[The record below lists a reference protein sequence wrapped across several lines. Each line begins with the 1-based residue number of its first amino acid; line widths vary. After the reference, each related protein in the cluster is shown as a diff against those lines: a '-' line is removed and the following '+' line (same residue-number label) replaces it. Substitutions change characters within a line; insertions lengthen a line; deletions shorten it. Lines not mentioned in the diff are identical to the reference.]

1 VDNFSVANPPSNERL
16 LDALARDF
24 VESGYDIRNDMRGSG
39 AWRLKSYLRGS
50 NYTYERNPD
59 WYDADKVRLEGMSYP
74 LLTDTSAQ
82 AAQFRTGA
90 LWTYPVLQDDVVA
103 LKKEEGENLPAVP
116 GDMGV
121 TAEFLSH
128 VAPAQAILT
137 GTSSFRL
144 DRLAVYLS
152 AKGADRYFRQY
163 LAVDYTN
170 VDAKCP
176 GHNLGNVKFD
186 AQGNAWMASDVGLL
200 MVDGTRVTID
210 IYEPVARPI
219 GVAIVAH
226 GWTRSRARHRD
237 AGRALAEAGVVA
249 IIPDLPNYLDLWG
262 NGTTIVALVGQ
273 LETGALG
280 LPPVERS
287 SLVLIGTSA
296 GGLAT
301 IWAASKLP
309 GIAGW
314 VGLDP
319 VDRTGTGMYAAS
331 KLAAPAIVL
340 LGDASACN
348 LLSSGRTLANSV
360 QHLVRSVKIDGASH
374 CDFEA
379 PTNGFCSVMCGFGWY
394 AMK

>member
-1 VDNFSVANPPSNERL
+1 MSRTARAAL
-16 LDALARDF
+16 LAL
-24 VESGYDIRNDMRGSG
+24 
-39 AWRLKSYLRGS
+39 L
-50 NYTYERNPD
+50 
-59 WYDADKVRLEGMSYP
+59 
-74 LLTDTSAQ
+74 
-82 AAQFRTGA
+82 
-90 LWTYPVLQDDVVA
+90 VL
-103 LKKEEGENLPAVP
+103 
-116 GDMGV
+116 
-121 TAEFLSH
+121 
-128 VAPAQAILT
+128 VAPAMAHAASYART
-137 GTSSFRL
+137 TTL
-144 DRLAVYLS
+144 DI
-152 AKGADRYFRQY
+152 
-163 LAVDYTN
+163 
-170 VDAKCP
+170 
-176 GHNLGNVKFD
+176 
-186 AQGNAWMASDVGLL
+186 
-200 MVDGTRVTID
+200 DGTPFTID
-210 IYEPVARPI
+210 VYEPAARPI

-249 IIPDLPNYLDLWG
+249 IVPDLPNYLDLWG
-262 NGTTIVALVGQ
+262 NGTAIVTLVGR
-273 LETGALG
+273 LEAGALG

-379 PTNGFCSVMCGFGWY
+379 PTNGFCSVMCGFGSREKQLE
-394 AMK
+394 AQRATVLAALELLAIARAAHAPALPAPPVAPVPHAEPPGESEVALPPND

>member
-1 VDNFSVANPPSNERL
+1 MSRTARAIVLCL
-16 LDALARDF
+16 L
-24 VESGYDIRNDMRGSG
+24 
-39 AWRLKSYLRGS
+39 
-50 NYTYERNPD
+50 
-59 WYDADKVRLEGMSYP
+59 
-74 LLTDTSAQ
+74 
-82 AAQFRTGA
+82 
-90 LWTYPVLQDDVVA
+90 VL
-103 LKKEEGENLPAVP
+103 
-116 GDMGV
+116 
-121 TAEFLSH
+121 
-128 VAPAQAILT
+128 VAPAA
-137 GTSSFRL
+137 
-144 DRLAVYLS
+144 
-152 AKGADRYFRQY
+152 AD
-163 LAVDYTN
+163 A
-170 VDAKCP
+170 
-176 GHNLGNVKFD
+176 
-186 AQGNAWMASDVGLL
+186 ASYARTATLE
-200 MVDGTRVTID
+200 VDGHRVTID

-273 LETGALG
+273 LEAGALG

-379 PTNGFCSVMCGFGWY
+379 PTNGFCSVMCGFGSREKQLE
-394 AMK
+394 AQNATVLAALELLSMAHAASAPVVQVPIAPPEDSPGEPEVALPPND

>member
-1 VDNFSVANPPSNERL
+1 MSRTARAVL
-16 LDALARDF
+16 L
-24 VESGYDIRNDMRGSG
+24 S
-39 AWRLKSYLRGS
+39 
-50 NYTYERNPD
+50 
-59 WYDADKVRLEGMSYP
+59 
-74 LLTDTSAQ
+74 LL
-82 AAQFRTGA
+82 
-90 LWTYPVLQDDVVA
+90 VL
-103 LKKEEGENLPAVP
+103 
-116 GDMGV
+116 
-121 TAEFLSH
+121 
-128 VAPAQAILT
+128 VAPAAAHAASYART
-137 GTSSFRL
+137 ATL
-144 DRLAVYLS
+144 D
-152 AKGADRYFRQY
+152 
-163 LAVDYTN
+163 
-170 VDAKCP
+170 
-176 GHNLGNVKFD
+176 
-186 AQGNAWMASDVGLL
+186 
-200 MVDGTRVTID
+200 VDGTRVTID

-273 LETGALG
+273 LESGALG

-379 PTNGFCSVMCGFGWY
+379 PTNGFCSVMCGFGSREKQLEAQNATVLAALELL
-394 AMK
+394 AMAHAAQAPVMPPPAPPGDLPGEPEIALPPND

>member
-1 VDNFSVANPPSNERL
+1 MSRTARAVL
-16 LDALARDF
+16 LSIL
-24 VESGYDIRNDMRGSG
+24 
-39 AWRLKSYLRGS
+39 
-50 NYTYERNPD
+50 
-59 WYDADKVRLEGMSYP
+59 
-74 LLTDTSAQ
+74 
-82 AAQFRTGA
+82 
-90 LWTYPVLQDDVVA
+90 VL
-103 LKKEEGENLPAVP
+103 
-116 GDMGV
+116 
-121 TAEFLSH
+121 
-128 VAPAQAILT
+128 VAPASAHAASYART
-137 GTSSFRL
+137 ATL
-144 DRLAVYLS
+144 D
-152 AKGADRYFRQY
+152 
-163 LAVDYTN
+163 
-170 VDAKCP
+170 
-176 GHNLGNVKFD
+176 
-186 AQGNAWMASDVGLL
+186 
-200 MVDGTRVTID
+200 VDGSRVTID

-379 PTNGFCSVMCGFGWY
+379 PTNGFCSVMCGFGSREKQLEAQNATVLAALELL
-394 AMK
+394 AMAHAAQAPVMPPPAPPGDLPGEPEIALPPND

>member
-1 VDNFSVANPPSNERL
+1 MRTARAVL
-16 LDALARDF
+16 LALL
-24 VESGYDIRNDMRGSG
+24 V
-39 AWRLKSYLRGS
+39 
-50 NYTYERNPD
+50 
-59 WYDADKVRLEGMSYP
+59 
-74 LLTDTSAQ
+74 LL
-82 AAQFRTGA
+82 
-90 LWTYPVLQDDVVA
+90 
-103 LKKEEGENLPAVP
+103 
-116 GDMGV
+116 
-121 TAEFLSH
+121 
-128 VAPAQAILT
+128 APAAAHAASYART
-137 GTSSFRL
+137 ATL
-144 DRLAVYLS
+144 D
-152 AKGADRYFRQY
+152 
-163 LAVDYTN
+163 
-170 VDAKCP
+170 
-176 GHNLGNVKFD
+176 
-186 AQGNAWMASDVGLL
+186 
-200 MVDGTRVTID
+200 VDGSRVTID

-262 NGTTIVALVGQ
+262 NGSTIVALVGQ
-273 LETGALG
+273 IETGALG

-348 LLSSGRTLANSV
+348 LLSSGRTLASSV

-379 PTNGFCSVMCGFGWY
+379 PTNGFCSVMCGFGSREKQLEAQNATVLAALELL
-394 AMK
+394 AMAHTAQAPVMPPPAPPDDTPGEPEAALPPND

>member
-1 VDNFSVANPPSNERL
+1 MSRTARAVL
-16 LDALARDF
+16 LSIL
-24 VESGYDIRNDMRGSG
+24 
-39 AWRLKSYLRGS
+39 
-50 NYTYERNPD
+50 
-59 WYDADKVRLEGMSYP
+59 
-74 LLTDTSAQ
+74 
-82 AAQFRTGA
+82 
-90 LWTYPVLQDDVVA
+90 VL
-103 LKKEEGENLPAVP
+103 
-116 GDMGV
+116 
-121 TAEFLSH
+121 
-128 VAPAQAILT
+128 VAPASAHAASYART
-137 GTSSFRL
+137 ATL
-144 DRLAVYLS
+144 D
-152 AKGADRYFRQY
+152 
-163 LAVDYTN
+163 
-170 VDAKCP
+170 
-176 GHNLGNVKFD
+176 
-186 AQGNAWMASDVGLL
+186 
-200 MVDGTRVTID
+200 VDGARVTID

-379 PTNGFCSVMCGFGWY
+379 PTNGFCSVMCGFGSREKQLEAQNATVLAALELL
-394 AMK
+394 AMAHAAQAPVMPPPAPPGDLPGEPEIALPPND

>member
-1 VDNFSVANPPSNERL
+1 MSRTARAVL
-16 LDALARDF
+16 LSIL
-24 VESGYDIRNDMRGSG
+24 
-39 AWRLKSYLRGS
+39 
-50 NYTYERNPD
+50 
-59 WYDADKVRLEGMSYP
+59 
-74 LLTDTSAQ
+74 
-82 AAQFRTGA
+82 
-90 LWTYPVLQDDVVA
+90 VL
-103 LKKEEGENLPAVP
+103 
-116 GDMGV
+116 
-121 TAEFLSH
+121 
-128 VAPAQAILT
+128 VAPASAHAASYART
-137 GTSSFRL
+137 ATL
-144 DRLAVYLS
+144 D
-152 AKGADRYFRQY
+152 
-163 LAVDYTN
+163 
-170 VDAKCP
+170 
-176 GHNLGNVKFD
+176 
-186 AQGNAWMASDVGLL
+186 
-200 MVDGTRVTID
+200 VDGSRVTID

-379 PTNGFCSVMCGFGWY
+379 PTNGFCSVMCGFGSREKQLEAQNATVLAALELL
-394 AMK
+394 AMAHAAQAPVMPPPAPPDDTPGGPEVALPPND

>member
-1 VDNFSVANPPSNERL
+1 
-16 LDALARDF
+16 
-24 VESGYDIRNDMRGSG
+24 
-39 AWRLKSYLRGS
+39 
-50 NYTYERNPD
+50 
-59 WYDADKVRLEGMSYP
+59 
-74 LLTDTSAQ
+74 
-82 AAQFRTGA
+82 
-90 LWTYPVLQDDVVA
+90 VL
-103 LKKEEGENLPAVP
+103 
-116 GDMGV
+116 
-121 TAEFLSH
+121 
-128 VAPAQAILT
+128 VAPASAHAASYART
-137 GTSSFRL
+137 ATL
-144 DRLAVYLS
+144 D
-152 AKGADRYFRQY
+152 
-163 LAVDYTN
+163 
-170 VDAKCP
+170 
-176 GHNLGNVKFD
+176 
-186 AQGNAWMASDVGLL
+186 
-200 MVDGTRVTID
+200 VDGSRVTID

-379 PTNGFCSVMCGFGWY
+379 PTNGFCSVMCGFGSREKQLEAQNATVLAALELL
-394 AMK
+394 AMAHAAQAPVMPPPAPPGDLPGEPEIALPPND